1 MRTNISSPEAYIAI
15 GKNRQKIYGE
25 NTVFLEDKQEFEFE
39 FFNPTQDN
47 IMAKISINGK
57 SISNRGLI
65 LRPGVRGWIERYIDE
80 KRKFLF
86 ETYFVNGNSA
96 AVQKA
101 IENNGD
107 IKIEFFKEKQKP
119 SYNNCYLT
127 STGTATVNGNCT
139 TYKAHTTNNRTYNV
153 DNSTLSD
160 ACLYSST
167 LDYSPQELKR
177 GIASAAS
184 SPEESD
190 SDRKLFSKKLKKQ
203 DVETGRVEKG
213 SVSGQHFTEVDM
225 EFEYFPFHAVTYKL
239 MPLSQKPA
247 EFSDLRLKCKHCG
260 TKIKSNWKVCP
271 ICANPINE
279 ESKCSKCGTKVEP
292 AWKVCPMCGGTL

>member
-25 NTVFLEDKQEFEFE
+25 NTVYLKDKQEFEFE

-65 LRPGVRGWIERYIDE
+65 LRPGVRGWIERYIDDN
-80 KRKFLF
+80 RKFLF

-119 SYNNCYLT
+119 SYNNCYSIST
-127 STGTATVNGNCT
+127 STYSSGNVRSKS
-139 TYKAHTTNNRTYNV
+139 YTTNNVN
-153 DNSTLSD
+153 TLTPSD
-160 ACLYSST
+160 TCLYSST
-167 LDYSPQELKR
+167 LDYYCAEEFEDESVR
-177 GIASAAS
+177 AVASAAS
-184 SPEESD
+184 SND
-190 SDRKLFSKKLKKQ
+190 SEGRLFSKKKSK
-203 DVETGRVEKG
+203 DVEIGRIEKG

-225 EFEYFPFHAVTYKL
+225 EFEYFHFNLLT
-239 MPLSQKPA
+239 
-247 EFSDLRLKCKHCG
+247 F
-260 TKIKSNWKVCP
+260 N
-271 ICANPINE
+271 
-279 ESKCSKCGTKVEP
+279 
-292 AWKVCPMCGGTL
+292 